1 MDVTLQTSTQ
11 SRFEVLTAIL
21 MKSRVLR
28 DVTPCRLVDGWCWF
42 RLQGMFRVR
51 VVQRHVSLSLRI
63 NAALHPRRY
72 ESSAKSAVYMLRNS
86 VGLSPNDC
94 RSGNAAVDVFF
105 PRPRYLING
114 TIFGRNLLKAK
125 CVFRFSVPSGQSFW
139 LQIQRSRV
147 RFPALPDFSE

>member
-1 MDVTLQTSTQ
+1 MFWGSWIQCESRPVMDVTLQTSTQ

-28 DVTPCRLVDGWCWF
+28 DVTPCRLVEGWCWF

-105 PRPRYLING
+105 PPPTLSHKRHDFRKKFIEG
-114 TIFGRNLLKAK
+114 KMCISIF
-125 CVFRFSVPSGQSFW
+125 CT
-139 LQIQRSRV
+139 
-147 RFPALPDFSE
+147 